1 MEEETR
7 RALWSVTETEAAC
20 MELLAALERARE
32 ALRKTLEGGGNS
44 T

>member
-20 MELLAALERARE
+20 LELLAALERARE
-32 ALRKTLEGGGNS
+32 AMRQTLEGGQSS

>member
-1 MEEETR
+1 MDEKTR

-20 MELLAALERARE
+20 LELLATLERARK
-32 ALRKTLEGGGNS
+32 ALRQTLEGGGNS